1 MLVVDQVGPH
11 NDVLNSARNSSG
23 RGHSKTSLQQDMM
36 MNSTHAAPQGQSHG
50 LPRSKP
56 SSVASS
62 SSSIGSSHSSQRPPH
77 PMRKPSTKAL
87 ILQQKQH
94 EDQQRATLARAD
106 TADDSMLSRAA
117 SETAPQLTAEEA
129 AAALRDRS
137 NSLAVMESM
146 RSHLPGNG
154 HTMSVKATTKLKKE
168 MDNAAQVVETFL
180 SPKLLK
186 DQSIPHEL
194 LAEAYGLVFVT
205 MYKVGFLFSGKIG
218 TGFVISR
225 TTGGW
230 SAPSF
235 LTSGGFGFGMMAG
248 GEVVNY
254 MVVLNSRSAV
264 KVFTRNGQVQLG
276 SELDIA
282 VGPIGRAA
290 SASLN
295 VGAGGVAPNY
305 SYSHSKGLYGGI
317 GLSGAVIC
325 TRKSLNAKCYG
336 PIVTARQ
343 LLGGEVAC
351 PLAEPLWRALDKA
364 LGMQREY
371 VNGFPVLAPTYTGFL
386 YTDCIMEFGGAKFP
400 TLTPRLSELY
410 GASSGASRV
419 GEADAY
425 AQDLDELERE
435 ERALENMVQELVNR
449 KAAVPIGVKFH
460 REGAGNVAQQADA
473 GTDSL
478 RGGEVPLDSD
488 TQFIRSSSSE
498 EELEE
503 DMDEDDSEEETT
515 GRATIVRGVGQQRD
529 EDSFDRDIESG
540 DDSMEME
547 EELPPP
553 SDWH

>member
-1 MLVVDQVGPH
+1 
-11 NDVLNSARNSSG
+11 
-23 RGHSKTSLQQDMM
+23 MM
-36 MNSTHAAPQGQSHG
+36 MNSSYAAPQSQSHG

-56 SSVASS
+56 SSFSS
-62 SSSIGSSHSSQRPPH
+62 SSSIGSSHSSQKPPH

-87 ILQQKQH
+87 ILQQKQQ

-106 TADDSMLSRAA
+106 TADDALLSRAT
-117 SETAPQLTAEEA
+117 SETAPELTAEEA

-154 HTMSVKATTKLKKE
+154 HTMSVKATAKLKKE
-168 MDNAAQVVETFL
+168 MANAAQVVETFL

-205 MYKVGFLFSGKIG
+205 MYKVGFLLSGKIG
-218 TGFVISR
+218 TGFAISR

-254 MVVLNSRSAV
+254 MIVLNSRSAV

-336 PIVTARQ
+336 PNVTARQ

-371 VNGFPVLAPTYTGFL
+371 VNGFPVLAPTYTGL
-386 YTDCIMEFGGAKFP
+386 ACDACGHVHTTESSRNTCANCGNLLVYSVGVHSGRRNTSQLI
-400 TLTPRLSELY
+400 
-410 GASSGASRV
+410 ASTSA
-419 GEADAY
+419 
-425 AQDLDELERE
+425 
-435 ERALENMVQELVNR
+435 NP
-449 KAAVPIGVKFH
+449 AA
-460 REGAGNVAQQADA
+460 
-473 GTDSL
+473 
-478 RGGEVPLDSD
+478 
-488 TQFIRSSSSE
+488 
-498 EELEE
+498 
-503 DMDEDDSEEETT
+503 
-515 GRATIVRGVGQQRD
+515 
-529 EDSFDRDIESG
+529 
-540 DDSMEME
+540 
-547 EELPPP
+547 
-553 SDWH
+553 

>member
-1 MLVVDQVGPH
+1 MPPSVNLVKFWSKFGNEYGRTVRHLSPNEVHPVRSLITTMPYKTVRKIKENGLVLIPTVALLVGT
-11 NDVLNSARNSSG
+11 VNSEKERADWSSDHDAPII
-23 RGHSKTSLQQDMM
+23 RLPFQCKYRPQSSTSSSSAM
-36 MNSTHAAPQGQSHG
+36 MNSTYASSGHSPVF
-50 LPRSKP
+50 SKP
-56 SSVASS
+56 GSVSSTSS
-62 SSSIGSSHSSQRPPH
+62 SSRSSSLLSH

-87 ILQQKQH
+87 ILQRKEQEEQH
-94 EDQQRATLARAD
+94 RATLARAD
-106 TADDSMLSRAA
+106 TADDALLSHAGG
-117 SETAPQLTAEEA
+117 TNQLPPQDAI
-129 AAALRDRS
+129 AALRERS
-137 NSLAVMESM
+137 NSVAVMESM

-154 HTMSVKATTKLKKE
+154 HAMTVKATAKLKKE
-168 MDNAAQVVETFL
+168 MDNAAQVVESFL

-218 TGFVISR
+218 TGFIISR

-254 MVVLNSRSAV
+254 MIILNSRSAV

-295 VGAGGVAPNY
+295 VGAGGIAPNY

-317 GLSGAVIC
+317 GISSAIIC

-336 PIVTARQ
+336 PNVTARQ

-364 LGMQREY
+364 LGVQRDY
-371 VNGFPVLAPTYTGFL
+371 ANGFPVLAPTYTGMACDACGHIH
-386 YTDCIMEFGGAKFP
+386 TSVNNP
-400 TLTPRLSELY
+400 S
-410 GASSGASRV
+410 ASGMIILAIPSVPAVYAMLIRE
-419 GEADAY
+419 GEAFNFETQTVHRRIYINVLALCSSSDITMIYIRSLY
-425 AQDLDELERE
+425 AQLKHRILFN
-435 ERALENMVQELVNR
+435 L
-449 KAAVPIGVKFH
+449 KGGVSI
-460 REGAGNVAQQADA
+460 DCC
-473 GTDSL
+473 
-478 RGGEVPLDSD
+478 
-488 TQFIRSSSSE
+488 
-498 EELEE
+498 
-503 DMDEDDSEEETT
+503 
-515 GRATIVRGVGQQRD
+515 
-529 EDSFDRDIESG
+529 
-540 DDSMEME
+540 
-547 EELPPP
+547 
-553 SDWH
+553 

>member
-1 MLVVDQVGPH
+1 
-11 NDVLNSARNSSG
+11 
-23 RGHSKTSLQQDMM
+23 MM

-371 VNGFPVLAPTYTGFL
+371 VNGFPVLAPTYTGMA
-386 YTDCIMEFGGAKFP
+386 C
-400 TLTPRLSELY
+400 
-410 GASSGASRV
+410 
-419 GEADAY
+419 DACGH
-425 AQDLDELERE
+425 
-435 ERALENMVQELVNR
+435 V
-449 KAAVPIGVKFH
+449 H
-460 REGAGNVAQQADA
+460 
-473 GTDSL
+473 
-478 RGGEVPLDSD
+478 
-488 TQFIRSSSSE
+488 
-498 EELEE
+498 
-503 DMDEDDSEEETT
+503 TT
-515 GRATIVRGVGQQRD
+515 GNTLNTCASCGNLLVYSISVH
-529 EDSFDRDIESG
+529 SG
-540 DDSMEME
+540 RRNTSQ
-547 EELPPP
+547 LIASTSAHPAA
-553 SDWH
+553 

>member
-1 MLVVDQVGPH
+1 
-11 NDVLNSARNSSG
+11 
-23 RGHSKTSLQQDMM
+23 M
-36 MNSTHAAPQGQSHG
+36 MNSSYAAPQSHN
-50 LPRSKP
+50 LPPSK
-56 SSVASS
+56 SGSFTSS
-62 SSSIGSSHSSQRPPH
+62 SSSVSSGRSTSQRPPH

-87 ILQQKQH
+87 ILQHKQQ
-94 EDQQRATLARAD
+94 EDQHRATLARAD
-106 TADDSMLSRAA
+106 TADDAVLSRAT
-117 SETAPQLTAEEA
+117 SEVAPRFTPEEA
-129 AAALRDRS
+129 AALRERS

-154 HTMSVKATTKLKKE
+154 HTMSVKATAKLKKE
-168 MDNAAQVVETFL
+168 MDNATRVVETFL

-194 LAEAYGLVFVT
+194 LAEAYGLVFIT
-205 MYKVGFLFSGKIG
+205 MYKVGFLFSGKVG

-254 MVVLNSRSAV
+254 MIILNSRSAV

-295 VGAGGVAPNY
+295 VGVGGIAPNY

-317 GLSGAVIC
+317 GLSGGVIC
-325 TRKSLNAKCYG
+325 TRKSLNSKCYG
-336 PIVTARQ
+336 SNVTARQ

-371 VNGFPVLAPTYTGFL
+371 VNGFPVLAPTYTGMACDACGHVQSATNNPNACANCGNL
-386 YTDCIMEFGGAKFP
+386 LVYSVSVHSGRRNTSQLI
-400 TLTPRLSELY
+400 
-410 GASSGASRV
+410 AS
-419 GEADAY
+419 
-425 AQDLDELERE
+425 
-435 ERALENMVQELVNR
+435 
-449 KAAVPIGVKFH
+449 
-460 REGAGNVAQQADA
+460 
-473 GTDSL
+473 T
-478 RGGEVPLDSD
+478 
-488 TQFIRSSSSE
+488 SSNPAE
-498 EELEE
+498 
-503 DMDEDDSEEETT
+503 
-515 GRATIVRGVGQQRD
+515 
-529 EDSFDRDIESG
+529 
-540 DDSMEME
+540 
-547 EELPPP
+547 
-553 SDWH
+553 

>member
-1 MLVVDQVGPH
+1 
-11 NDVLNSARNSSG
+11 
-23 RGHSKTSLQQDMM
+23 M
-36 MNSTHAAPQGQSHG
+36 MNSTYAASPLAPSPG
-50 LPRSKP
+50 LAKP
-56 SSVASS
+56 LAAACSS
-62 SSSIGSSHSSQRPPH
+62 SARPPH

-87 ILQQKQH
+87 ILQQKQQQ
-94 EDQQRATLARAD
+94 EAQRATLSRAD
-106 TADDSMLSRAA
+106 TADDALLSRAT
-117 SETAPQLTAEEA
+117 SEAPQLTPEEA
-129 AAALRDRS
+129 AAALRERS
-137 NSLAVMESM
+137 NSLAVMDSM
-146 RSHLPGNG
+146 RSHLPGSG
-154 HTMSVKATTKLKKE
+154 HTMSVKATAKLKKE
-168 MDNAAQVVETFL
+168 MDNAARVVETFL

-205 MYKVGFLFSGKIG
+205 MYKVGFLFSGKMG
-218 TGFVISR
+218 TGFIISR

-254 MVVLNSRSAV
+254 MIILNSRTAV

-290 SASLN
+290 SAALN
-295 VGAGGVAPNY
+295 VGAGGIAPNY

-317 GLSGAVIC
+317 GLSGGVIC

-336 PIVTARQ
+336 PNVTARQ

-371 VNGFPVLAPTYTGFL
+371 VNGFPLPAVLEVTSTWSSSVLRGTSHHESVLLCTGHW
-386 YTDCIMEFGGAKFP
+386 YSTCPGPSMEFGGAGQFP
-400 TLTPRLSELY
+400 SLTPSIGELY
-410 GASSGASRV
+410 GASGGAFRV

-449 KAAVPIGVKFH
+449 PAAEPIGVKFH
-460 REGAGNVAQQADA
+460 REGVRSMLQQPAPAGVEE
-473 GTDSL
+473 L
-478 RGGEVPLDSD
+478 RGGDAPSGPEIP
-488 TQFIRSSSSE
+488 FMRSSSSE
-498 EELEE
+498 DDELDDGDEE
-503 DMDEDDSEEETT
+503 DMDEDEMMEEDEDDEEETT
-515 GRATIVRGVGQQRD
+515 GRATIVRGEGQPRG
-529 EDSFDRDIESG
+529 EDSFARDMESG

-547 EELPPP
+547 EGLPLPT
-553 SDWH
+553 DWQ

>member
-1 MLVVDQVGPH
+1 MLNASYAAD
-11 NDVLNSARNSSG
+11 SAVQPPLSKSGSVTSS
-23 RGHSKTSLQQDMM
+23 
-36 MNSTHAAPQGQSHG
+36 
-50 LPRSKP
+50 
-56 SSVASS
+56 ASS
-62 SSSIGSSHSSQRPPH
+62 SRSNSQRPPH

-87 ILQQKQH
+87 ILQQKQQQ
-94 EDQQRATLARAD
+94 EDQQQRSTLARAD
-106 TADDSMLSRAA
+106 TADDALLSRAE
-117 SETAPQLTAEEA
+117 SEAPARLTPEEA
-129 AAALRDRS
+129 AAALRERS

-154 HTMSVKATTKLKKE
+154 HTMGVKATAKLKKE
-168 MDNAAQVVETFL
+168 MDNAARVVESFL

-218 TGFVISR
+218 TGFIISR

-254 MVVLNSRSAV
+254 MIILNSRSAV

-290 SASLN
+290 SAALN
-295 VGAGGVAPNY
+295 VGPGGIAPNY

-317 GLSGAVIC
+317 GLSGGVIC

-336 PIVTARQ
+336 PNVTARQ

-371 VNGFPVLAPTYTGFL
+371 VNGFPVLAPTYTGMACDACGHL
-386 YTDCIMEFGGAKFP
+386 HTTDINPNVCANCGNLLVYSVSVHSGRRNTSQLI
-400 TLTPRLSELY
+400 
-410 GASSGASRV
+410 ASTSTT
-419 GEADAY
+419 
-425 AQDLDELERE
+425 
-435 ERALENMVQELVNR
+435 NP
-449 KAAVPIGVKFH
+449 AA
-460 REGAGNVAQQADA
+460 
-473 GTDSL
+473 
-478 RGGEVPLDSD
+478 
-488 TQFIRSSSSE
+488 
-498 EELEE
+498 
-503 DMDEDDSEEETT
+503 
-515 GRATIVRGVGQQRD
+515 
-529 EDSFDRDIESG
+529 
-540 DDSMEME
+540 
-547 EELPPP
+547 
-553 SDWH
+553 

>member
-1 MLVVDQVGPH
+1 
-11 NDVLNSARNSSG
+11 
-23 RGHSKTSLQQDMM
+23 
-36 MNSTHAAPQGQSHG
+36 
-50 LPRSKP
+50 
-56 SSVASS
+56 
-62 SSSIGSSHSSQRPPH
+62 
-77 PMRKPSTKAL
+77 MRKPSTKAL
-87 ILQQKQH
+87 ILQQKLQ
-94 EDQQRATLARAD
+94 EDQHRATLARAD
-106 TADDSMLSRAA
+106 TADEMLLSRA
-117 SETAPQLTAEEA
+117 SEHTPHLTPEE

-146 RSHLPGNG
+146 RSHLPGNN
-154 HTMSVKATTKLKKE
+154 HTMSVKATAKLKKE

-180 SPKLLK
+180 SPKVLK

-218 TGFVISR
+218 TGFIISR

-254 MVVLNSRSAV
+254 MIILNSRSAV

-295 VGAGGVAPNY
+295 VGPGGIAPNY

-317 GLSGAVIC
+317 GLSGGVIC

-336 PIVTARQ
+336 PNVTARQ
-343 LLGGEVAC
+343 LLGGEVGC

-371 VNGFPVLAPTYTGFL
+371 VNGFPVLAPTYTGL
-386 YTDCIMEFGGAKFP
+386 ACDACG
-400 TLTPRLSELY
+400 
-410 GASSGASRV
+410 RV
-419 GEADAY
+419 
-425 AQDLDELERE
+425 
-435 ERALENMVQELVNR
+435 
-449 KAAVPIGVKFH
+449 H
-460 REGAGNVAQQADA
+460 T
-473 GTDSL
+473 TDSNPNVCPNCGNL
-478 RGGEVPLDSD
+478 LVYSVSVHSGRRNTSQLI
-488 TQFIRSSSSE
+488 TSSNS
-498 EELEE
+498 
-503 DMDEDDSEEETT
+503 
-515 GRATIVRGVGQQRD
+515 AA
-529 EDSFDRDIESG
+529 
-540 DDSMEME
+540 
-547 EELPPP
+547 
-553 SDWH
+553 

>member
-1 MLVVDQVGPH
+1 MLNASYAAD
-11 NDVLNSARNSSG
+11 SAVQPPLSKSGSVTSS
-23 RGHSKTSLQQDMM
+23 
-36 MNSTHAAPQGQSHG
+36 
-50 LPRSKP
+50 
-56 SSVASS
+56 ASS
-62 SSSIGSSHSSQRPPH
+62 SRSNSQRPPH

-87 ILQQKQH
+87 ILQQKQQQ
-94 EDQQRATLARAD
+94 EDQQQQRSTLARAD
-106 TADDSMLSRAA
+106 TADDALLSRAE
-117 SETAPQLTAEEA
+117 SEAPARLTPEEA
-129 AAALRDRS
+129 AAALRERS

-154 HTMSVKATTKLKKE
+154 HTMGVKATAKLKKE
-168 MDNAAQVVETFL
+168 MDNAARVVESFL

-218 TGFVISR
+218 TGFIISR

-254 MVVLNSRSAV
+254 MIILNSRSAV

-290 SASLN
+290 SAALN
-295 VGAGGVAPNY
+295 VGPGGIAPNY

-317 GLSGAVIC
+317 GLSGGVIC

-336 PIVTARQ
+336 PNVTARQ

-371 VNGFPVLAPTYTGFL
+371 VNGFPVLAPTYTGMACDACGHL
-386 YTDCIMEFGGAKFP
+386 HTTDINP
-400 TLTPRLSELY
+400 
-410 GASSGASRV
+410 
-419 GEADAY
+419 
-425 AQDLDELERE
+425 
-435 ERALENMVQELVNR
+435 
-449 KAAVPIGVKFH
+449 
-460 REGAGNVAQQADA
+460 NVC
-473 GTDSL
+473 
-478 RGGEVPLDSD
+478 V
-488 TQFIRSSSSE
+488 
-498 EELEE
+498 
-503 DMDEDDSEEETT
+503 
-515 GRATIVRGVGQQRD
+515 
-529 EDSFDRDIESG
+529 
-540 DDSMEME
+540 
-547 EELPPP
+547 
-553 SDWH
+553 